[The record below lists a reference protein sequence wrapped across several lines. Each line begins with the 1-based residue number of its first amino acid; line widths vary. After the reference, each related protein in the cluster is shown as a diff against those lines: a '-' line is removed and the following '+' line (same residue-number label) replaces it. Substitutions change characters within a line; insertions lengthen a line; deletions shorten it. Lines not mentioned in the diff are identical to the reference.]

1 MNTISVTGRLGKNPE
16 TRDFQSGSFVSQ
28 FSISDS
34 YTEKGADG
42 KYENKVRWHNC
53 KAFNSKLIREY
64 CKKGDTLAI
73 TGELTFEEW
82 EDKQT
87 GEKKSRPV
95 VVVRNYEKLA
105 SAQPKDGAQT
115 AQNSAPAEPV
125 NTEDLPF

>member
-1 MNTISVTGRLGKNPE
+1 MNTFSVTGRLGKDPE

-105 SAQPKDGAQT
+105 SAQPKDGQT
-115 AQNSAPAEPV
+115 AQTQAPAAEPV
-125 NTEDLPF
+125 NNEDLPF